1 MHHSIALD
9 MMGSQ
14 WEKLPHQQCASVVH
28 SGTTEHPKG
37 YLSMSLQGQDLDTE
51 DIQSMVTGRSR
62 ISHKGESVNFAVH
75 PETLRSE
82 KSQIVSL
89 LKSQI

>member
-1 MHHSIALD
+1 

-28 SGTTEHPKG
+28 SETTEHPKG
-37 YLSMSLQGQDLDTE
+37 YLSMRLRGQDLDTV

-62 ISHKGESVNFAVH
+62 ISHKDKSVNFAVH
-75 PETLRSE
+75 PENLRSE

-89 LKSQI
+89 LKSQIVHE